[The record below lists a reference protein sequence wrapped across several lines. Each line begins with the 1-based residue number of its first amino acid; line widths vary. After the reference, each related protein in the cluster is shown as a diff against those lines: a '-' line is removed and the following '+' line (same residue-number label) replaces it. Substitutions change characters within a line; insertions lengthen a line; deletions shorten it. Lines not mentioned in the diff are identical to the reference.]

1 MKELQKVLSR
11 VRQAVQHYGM
21 IQKGDR
27 IAVGVSG
34 GKDSMV
40 LLYALSEM
48 RRFYPEPYEVVAVTV
63 DMGFGGDDF
72 EGRFAPVS
80 RFCEGLGVELHVVH
94 TEIARI
100 VFEERREENPCSLCA
115 MLRRGALNNTCGE
128 LGCGKL
134 ALGHHK
140 DDVVETFM
148 MNLMHEGRIGC
159 FEPVTEYSNIG
170 LTVIRPLCYTEERMI
185 KALVTAAKVPVAE
198 SICPE
203 DGHTERE
210 VMHDFLMSFER
221 EHRGTYRRM
230 FGALERRG
238 IDGWYEEKPHGEEE
252 TAETEN
258 K

>member
-11 VRQAVQHYGM
+11 VRQAASHYDM
-21 IQKGDR
+21 IREGDR

-34 GKDSMV
+34 GKDSMA

-48 RRFYPEPYEVVAVTV
+48 RRFYPMPYEVTAVTV
-63 DMGFGGDDF
+63 DMGFRGVDF
-72 EGRFAPVS
+72 DAAFAPVA
-80 RFCEGLGVELHVVH
+80 RFCAGLGVEFQVVR
-94 TEIARI
+94 TKIAEI
-100 VFEERREENPCSLCA
+100 VFEERKEENPCSLCA
-115 MLRRGALNNTCGE
+115 MLRRGALNNACGE
-128 LGCGKL
+128 MGCNKL

-159 FEPVTEYSNIG
+159 FEPVTVYENIG
-170 LTVIRPLCYTEERMI
+170 LTVIRPLCYTEERMV
-185 KALVTAAKVPVAE
+185 KTLVTAADLPVVA
-198 SICPE
+198 SLCPE
-203 DGHTERE
+203 DGHTERQ

-238 IDGWYEEKPHGEEE
+238 IDGWKEK
-252 TAETEN
+252 
-258 K
+258 